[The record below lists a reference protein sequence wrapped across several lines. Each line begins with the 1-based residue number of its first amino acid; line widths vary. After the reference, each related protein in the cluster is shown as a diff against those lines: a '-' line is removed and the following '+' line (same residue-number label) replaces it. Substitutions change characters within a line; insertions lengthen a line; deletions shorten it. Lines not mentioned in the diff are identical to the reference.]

1 MEKKK
6 SKVLSKSKGLTSEF
20 KTFALSGATLGAA
33 VGIMLGAALNTVI
46 SSLVKDIL
54 TPPIAY
60 LTSGI
65 DFSKLYWALSIHKFE
80 SLADAQA
87 ANVPIIFY
95 GNFLNALIA
104 FLITALVLFFLV
116 RGVSNILTKEEK
128 KV

>member
-6 SKVLSKSKGLTSEF
+6 SKVLSKGQELTNEF

-46 SSLVKDIL
+46 SSLVKDVL

-60 LTSGI
+60 LTSGR
-65 DFSKLYWALSIHKFE
+65 DFANLYLALSTQKFN
-80 SLADAQA
+80 SLSEAQT

-95 GNFLNALIA
+95 GNFLNALFA
-104 FLITALVLFFLV
+104 FLITALVLFFLI
-116 RGVSNILTKEEK
+116 RGVSKLMIKEDK
-128 KV
+128 KA